1 MSSDNGD
8 AGPSEKAPFSA
19 GESMALIEREQR
31 EVHRRLRVNTAL
43 FYAPWGLAYLLGF
56 GTVYLTYPSA
66 LPVRLPG
73 PVGGIVTG
81 VLFVV
86 AMVVAAVNAARG
98 GRGVRGPSQR
108 VGAMYGWAWP
118 LGFGAL
124 AVINSRVIEY
134 GGLSADA
141 ASLLWSGSAL
151 LLVGALYLA
160 GGALF
165 RSPTTYGLGV
175 WMLVTGAAS
184 VLAGVPGNF
193 AVLALAG
200 GGGMLAAAAYF
211 AVRPPRFPA
220 RA

>member
-1 MSSDNGD
+1 MSSDD
-8 AGPSEKAPFSA
+8 ADADRPLSA

-31 EVHRRLRVNTAL
+31 EVRRRLRVNVAL
-43 FYAPWGLAYLLGF
+43 FYAPWGAAYLLGF
-56 GTVYLTYPSA
+56 GSVYLTYPSA

-73 PVGGIVTG
+73 PAGGIVTG
-81 VLFVV
+81 VLFAV
-86 AMVVAAVNAARG
+86 ATVASAVNAARG
-98 GRGVRGPSQR
+98 GRGVRGPSQM

-124 AVINSRVIEY
+124 AVINSRVI
-134 GGLSADA
+134 GFGRLSADA

-160 GGALF
+160 GGALWQ
-165 RSPTTYGLGV
+165 SPPMYALGV
-175 WMLVTGAAS
+175 WMLVTGALS

-193 AVLALAG
+193 LVLALGG
-200 GGGMLAAAAYF
+200 GGGMLLTAVYF
-211 AVRPPRFPA
+211 TVRPPRSPS